1 MEESRR
7 KEQLP
12 KLKRKQNKTKIHKEV
27 QADQTWF
34 KLGSNKPSLLL
45 GNAKETDKCTATVIE
60 KEGEREVEDIRNT
73 KRSNHYEYGR
83 CFCKVAYQ
91 INLNYL
97 ILKLR

>member
-7 KEQLP
+7 KERLP

-45 GNAKETDKCTATVIE
+45 GNAKETDKCTATVV
-60 KEGEREVEDIRNT
+60 EREVEDTRNT

-97 ILKLR
+97 I